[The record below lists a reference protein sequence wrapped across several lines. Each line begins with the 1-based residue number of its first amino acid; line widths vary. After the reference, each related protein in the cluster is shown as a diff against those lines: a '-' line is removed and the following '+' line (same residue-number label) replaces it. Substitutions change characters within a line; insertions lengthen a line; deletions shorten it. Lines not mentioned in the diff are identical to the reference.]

1 MDGWDREGI
10 EKKRETEKEGEGG
23 RIRRGDIG
31 LLDQAYHNIIS
42 FDPQNN

>member
-1 MDGWDREGI
+1 MDGWEREGI
-10 EKKRETEKEGEGG
+10 KKKRETEEGEGG
-23 RIRRGDIG
+23 RICRGNIG